1 MKGYR
6 VHFSAIGKRAKMVK
20 LLIIKAF
27 SLFINLC
34 RLFITYVN
42 YEKNY
47 YYGQLFEENYLSILE
62 KIGRLISC
70 KKVTEE

>member
-6 VHFSAIGKRAKMVK
+6 VHFPAIGKRAKMVK

-42 YEKNY
+42 YEKDY
-47 YYGQLFEENYLSILE
+47 CYGQLFDASH
-62 KIGRLISC
+62 
-70 KKVTEE
+70 

>member
-1 MKGYR
+1 M
-6 VHFSAIGKRAKMVK
+6 HFPAIGKRAKMVK

-42 YEKNY
+42 YEKDY
-47 YYGQLFEENYLSILE
+47 CYGQLFAASRLSIFG
-62 KIGRLISC
+62 KKGRLISC
-70 KKVTEE
+70 KTVTEE